1 VKEHCEVGKDDDTIT
16 IEENLTRRM
25 GKRSRSDFSSGPG
38 SSDLDYPMY
47 PLLMIHRLAWRLVS
61 CAAEEAA
68 QCGTEAHRQEA
79 EGDRDHIPRGMFL
92 V

>member
-1 VKEHCEVGKDDDTIT
+1 VKSARVTTLSQLKKH
-16 IEENLTRRM
+16 LTRRM

-38 SSDLDYPMY
+38 SADLDYPIY

-61 CAAEEAA
+61 CAEEAP